1 MRYALLLVM
10 SLSLTGCLAVIGYEP
25 TPEELE
31 ALRRGEDPRAHENEQ
46 AQVNEPEHPARTTR
60 EGGQPAVA
68 TDQQPG
74 PSQGI
79 VLRWKD
85 SATLV
90 IEAAGAAEVVALAG
104 EKAST
109 DHDAE
114 QRALNRRMNEW
125 TYGMTVNLRYP
136 TRDASGAVIYRDA
149 DGRLVAAIE

>member
-1 MRYALLLVM
+1 
-10 SLSLTGCLAVIGYEP
+10 VIGYEP

-31 ALRRGEDPRAHENEQ
+31 ALRRGEDPRAHESEL
-46 AQVNEPEHPARTTR
+46 AQVNEPEQPARTTR
-60 EGGQPAVA
+60 EGGQPPASMS
-68 TDQQPG
+68 QQPG

-104 EKAST
+104 EKPSA

-125 TYGMTVNLRYP
+125 TYGMTVTLRYP

-149 DGRLVAAIE
+149 QGQLVATIE

>member
-1 MRYALLLVM
+1 MRVVALLLICL
-10 SLSLTGCLAVIGYEP
+10 SLSGCLAVIGYEP

-31 ALRRGEDPRAHENEQ
+31 ALRRGEDPRAHETED
-46 AQVNEPEHPARTTR
+46 AQVSVPEHRHRTTR
-60 EGGQPAVA
+60 EGGQPPASTNPEPA
-68 TDQQPG
+68 PHT
-74 PSQGI
+74 GI

-104 EKAST
+104 EQPSRDRDT
-109 DHDAE
+109 E

-149 DGRLVAAIE
+149 QGQLVAAID